1 MTYAPTAIDLTRV
14 AAPDAIEAWSHDTLI
29 ANFKTGFL
37 AQWALEQ
44 AKNGDLRD
52 FTEADLQS
60 HPVIVVA
67 RTWAYE
73 RGLDRQRVNDA
84 LKALIAILASG
95 ASLEQIA
102 ASRNIARLVALSA
115 TATTAAIMESDAAL
129 LRRYLLSFDVPSSG
143 SVGRYLYDA
152 WTAWPQS
159 DDRTLGLWDAR
170 VNGRAVHGR
179 KGDTDVV
186 IIGPFGRLPTMDELA
201 AVRAAVT
208 DANRAPEAVA
218 ISVMAATRVEY
229 AVDITIE
236 VPAIGPSQDVVKA
249 EAEARITAAA
259 TDRILVGGEVPAGL
273 LSGAAYGANVITV
286 ADNAPVVITPDPY
299 RVPVMTSL
307 TVRTVVRS

>member
-1 MTYAPTAIDLTRV
+1 MTLTSIDLTRI
-14 AAPDAIEAWSHDTLI
+14 ATPSAIETLDFEALLASFKTRFLAKWSDARALDDTLPSYDTI
-29 ANFKTGFL
+29 ELETDSANIVGQSWSFL
-37 AQWALEQ
+37 RL
-44 AKNGDLRD
+44 
-52 FTEADLQS
+52 
-60 HPVIVVA
+60 
-67 RTWAYE
+67 
-73 RGLDRQRVNDA
+73 LDRARVNDGI
-84 LKALIAILASG
+84 KALLATLATGSNLDAIVA
-95 ASLEQIA
+95 ARNIERITIA
-102 ASRNIARLVALSA
+102 AA
-115 TATTAAIMESDAAL
+115 TADAEAVMESDYAL
-129 LRRYLLSFDVPSSG
+129 LRRFLLSFALASSG

-159 DDRTLGLWDAR
+159 EDRSLGLWDAR

-186 IIGPFGRLPTMDELA
+186 IIGPFGRLPTVDELT
-201 AVRAAVT
+201 AVRVAVT

-286 ADNAPVVITPDPY
+286 TDNAPVVITPDPY

>member
-1 MTYAPTAIDLTRV
+1 MTYAPTAIDLSHV
-14 AAPDAIEAWSHDTLI
+14 AAPDALEAWSHDQMI

-44 AKNGDLRD
+44 ASNSALRD
-52 FTEADLQS
+52 FTEQDLAS

-73 RGLDRQRVNDA
+73 RGMDRQRVNDA
-84 LKALIAILASG
+84 IKALIAVLARG
-95 ASLEQIA
+95 ASLENIA
-102 ASRNIARLVALSA
+102 ASRNIQRLTIVSA
-115 TATTAAIMESDAAL
+115 TASAPAVMESDAAL
-129 LRRYLLSFDVPSSG
+129 LRRYLLSFDLPSAG

-159 DDRTLGLWDAR
+159 EDRTLGLWDAR
-170 VNGRAVHGR
+170 VNGRAIHGR

-186 IIGPFGRLPTMDELA
+186 IIGPFGRLPTVGELA

-208 DANRAPEAVA
+208 NLNRAPEAVA
-218 ISVMAATRVEY
+218 ISVMAATRVTY
-229 AVDITIE
+229 AVDLTIE
-236 VPAIGPSQDVVKA
+236 IPAIGPSPDVVKA
-249 EAEARITAAA
+249 DVAARITAAA
-259 TDRILVGGEVPAGL
+259 TDRILVAGEIPAGL

-286 ADNAPVVITPDPY
+286 TDNAPVVIAPDY
-299 RVPVMTSL
+299 YKVPVMTSL